1 MHTIA
6 PAAQR
11 RRPAG
16 AAWLIVVVVLGV
28 LAMHG
33 LSGHGMSSASDVEM
47 TLTPDTPSS
56 MAAPGHTV
64 DAADQVAPAHP
75 DHGMSATGM
84 MCVAV
89 LAGAVLLHA
98 RGYQDR
104 THATILAASAVG
116 VVLVVALRA
125 ALQLSSGAALL
136 TACATLVLLPAAGLV
151 LAAVVPNTIYN
162 PGFKLTVEW
171 IGYLLFFASFPL
183 AFWLMGVFA
192 AIRYRS

>member
-89 LAGAVLLHA
+89 LAGAVLL
-98 RGYQDR
+98 
-104 THATILAASAVG
+104 
-116 VVLVVALRA
+116 
-125 ALQLSSGAALL
+125 
-136 TACATLVLLPAAGLV
+136 VLLARRRPLGRETLAGHTRIRLPS
-151 LAAVVPNTIYN
+151 LAVDRRSTGPPSAWKFSV
-162 PGFKLTVEW
+162 
-171 IGYLLFFASFPL
+171 
-183 AFWLMGVFA
+183 
-192 AIRYRS
+192 IRC